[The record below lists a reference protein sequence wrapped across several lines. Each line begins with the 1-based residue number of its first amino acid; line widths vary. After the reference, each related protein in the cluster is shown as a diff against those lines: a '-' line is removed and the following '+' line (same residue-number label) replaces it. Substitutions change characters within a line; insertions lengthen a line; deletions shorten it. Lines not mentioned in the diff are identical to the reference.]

1 MGWKIARIAAVA
13 VLVGSVMAIAPMA
26 SAGGGDV
33 IRRGSCS
40 ARSDWK
46 LKLSPQDGGIEVE
59 FEVDSNVNGQA
70 WRVRITQDGN
80 RIFSGRRVT
89 RAPSGSFE
97 VRTVTD
103 DPAGTDRFRARAAF
117 PAAGEVCVGVASI

>member
-1 MGWKIARIAAVA
+1 MGQKFARIAAVA
-13 VLVGSVMAIAPMA
+13 ILVGSVMAVGPLA

-70 WRVRITQDGN
+70 WRVRIKQDGN
-80 RIFSGRRVT
+80 RIFSGRRVS

-97 VRTVTD
+97 VRRVTGD
-103 DPAGTDRFRARAAF
+103 SAGTDHFRARATNLAT
-117 PAAGEVCVGVASI
+117 GEVCVGAASI